1 MMKKNLQSV
10 AAHLG
15 DLAATMPTQR
25 PLAVVQEAGELPT
38 ARRVPATPSEPL
50 VQFSFRMR
58 KALRQEL
65 DRLAIDK
72 DTTMQAL
79 VLRALRDLGLSVT
92 DDDLLDLRKQAS

>member
-10 AAHLG
+10 TASLG

-25 PLAVVQEAGELPT
+25 PMAVV
-38 ARRVPATPSEPL
+38 RRPAPAPSEPL

-58 KALRQEL
+58 KSLRREL
-65 DRLAIDK
+65 DRLAIDN
-72 DTTMQAL
+72 DTTMQAF
-79 VLRALRDLGLSVT
+79 VLGALRDKGLSVT